1 MTEILLTGA
10 TGFIGSRLFV
20 ALEAAGYHVRC
31 GTRDPVGARL
41 REPTRHWVALDLEQ
55 PETLGPALAGVD
67 AAFFLIHGMGP
78 GHAPDYPAR
87 EAAGAIAFAAAAA
100 VAGVQRIV
108 YLGGVIPASGTS
120 RHLASRQR
128 TGELLRAGA
137 GALLDVIELRAA
149 MIIGAGSA
157 SWTMVRDLARRLP
170 AMLLPRWL
178 LNSSYPIA
186 VEDVVVG
193 LLAALTLPRHGSQVL
208 ELPGAER
215 VTHREM
221 LVRTAAA
228 MGRKSRMLTVPVLTP
243 RLSSYWIALVTRT
256 DLAMAKELVEGVR
269 FDLEP
274 TGTSL
279 WELGAHAP
287 MALDVAIQ
295 LALADDGIGGAPSPA
310 MVTRLVEFGR
320 LGTPHMTGT
329 SS

>member
-10 TGFIGSRLFV
+10 TGFIGSRLCV
-20 ALEAAGYHVRC
+20 ALEAAGYRVRC
-31 GTRDPVGARL
+31 ATRDPVRARL
-41 REPTRHWVALDLEQ
+41 REPTRSWVALDLER
-55 PETLGPALAGVD
+55 PETLGPALAGID

-100 VAGVQRIV
+100 TAGVRRIV

-128 TGELLRAGA
+128 TGELLRDGA
-137 GALLDVIELRAA
+137 SEALDVIELRAA

-193 LLAALTLPRHGSQVL
+193 LLSALALPRNGSQVL

-279 WELGAHAP
+279 WDLGTHAP
-287 MALDVAIQ
+287 MALDAAIR
-295 LALADDGIGGAPSPA
+295 LALADDGAADSMSPA
-310 MVTRLVEFGR
+310 MVARLEE
-320 LGTPHMTGT
+320 LGKAHRARTP
-329 SS
+329 S